1 MFCYVKMFVNNNN
14 VSVIKVV
21 KVVLI
26 WMKFLIIYSVN
37 VMIKILIINFLVKVI
52 LFIVVNLFL
61 V

>member
-26 WMKFLIIYSVN
+26 WMKFLIIYSVR